1 MSTEVERLSRRV
13 ARALRHAPDL
23 PSDGWVSVSALR
35 RSLGITREE
44 LDAVL
49 THSPRFETDAHGTRI
64 RARYGHS
71 AEVVTAEPSEPP
83 AWLYHGTS
91 WAAVGAILRDGL
103 SPMARSR
110 VHLVVS
116 PTRARERG
124 AAVLVVD
131 ATSAHAHGIRFWD
144 TDTGVWLAEHVPAQ
158 WIASL

>member
-1 MSTEVERLSRRV
+1 MNTEVERLSRRV

-23 PSDGWVSVSALR
+23 PRDGWVSVSHLR
-35 RSLGITREE
+35 RELGITREE
-44 LDAVL
+44 LDEVL
-49 THSPRFETDAHGTRI
+49 TNSARYETDTHGTRI

-71 AEVVTAEPSEPP
+71 AEVETAAPATPP
-83 AWLYHGTS
+83 QHLYHGTS
-91 WAAVGAILRDGL
+91 WAAVTPILREGL
-103 SPMARSR
+103 SPMTRSR

-124 AAVLVVD
+124 AGVLVVAALD
-131 ATSAHAHGIRFWD
+131 AHASGVRFWD